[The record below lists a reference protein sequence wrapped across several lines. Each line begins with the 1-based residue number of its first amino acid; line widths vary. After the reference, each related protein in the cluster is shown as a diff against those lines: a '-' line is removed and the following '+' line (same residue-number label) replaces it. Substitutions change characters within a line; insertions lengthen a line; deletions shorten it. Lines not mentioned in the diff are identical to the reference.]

1 MKQCW
6 ILGFPNS
13 SGRSSPSFD
22 QVENVPALPSS
33 APNIAASDNL
43 QPQMIVATIKQASP
57 MANNSSC
64 SLRVT
69 TPRSARS
76 SLKPK
81 TVEQNVPSPDKTA
94 MVFVEEVSC
103 DAKVIPRYRC
113 SKNDTPKVT
122 VLKVTS
128 PWLLW
133 LQPNTH
139 ELNTLWSQIELVIR
153 NFGLLFL
160 FKINRIN
167 ERSSIRNL

>member
-1 MKQCW
+1 M
-6 ILGFPNS
+6 
-13 SGRSSPSFD
+13 
-22 QVENVPALPSS
+22 ENVPALPSS
-33 APNIAASDNL
+33 TRNAAVSDNL
-43 QPQMIVATIKQASP
+43 QPQMIVATIREASP
-57 MANNSSC
+57 VANNSSC
-64 SLRVT
+64 SLRAT

-81 TVEQNVPSPDKTA
+81 TVKQNVPSPDETA
-94 MVFVEEVSC
+94 IVSVEEVSC

-139 ELNTLWSQIELVIR
+139 ELNTLWSQIELVICTFR
-153 NFGLLFL
+153 LLFVY
-160 FKINRIN
+160 KINRIS
-167 ERSSIRNL
+167 ERKAIRNWYLY